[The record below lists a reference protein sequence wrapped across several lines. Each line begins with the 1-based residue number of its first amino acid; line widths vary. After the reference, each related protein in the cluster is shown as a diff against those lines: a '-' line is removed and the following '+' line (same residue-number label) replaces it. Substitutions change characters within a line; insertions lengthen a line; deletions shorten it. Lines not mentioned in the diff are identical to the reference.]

1 MMWGLQSQL
10 DVVRERMKLLLEAHG
25 NEITTTDYVAEEGEL
40 LLEQGG
46 AADQILLLNEGSVA
60 IQLRQSHG
68 EPHTLTVIEAEEIL
82 GEMGLFGNGVHSADV
97 RVVGGP
103 AQLTVIDG
111 NQMLQAMLFDTDL
124 SMEILALIAQRCLK
138 SNQMMG
144 LLLDGIA
151 AADARDTAALEQCCQ
166 SLRQLSHSMAT
177 AADRLSALGL

>member
-1 MMWGLQSQL
+1 MQGLQSQL

-25 NEITTTDYVAEEGEL
+25 NEITTTDYVAEDGEL

-46 AADQILLLNEGSVA
+46 VADQILLLNEGSVA
-60 IQLRQSHG
+60 IQLKQTHG
-68 EPHTLTVIEAEEIL
+68 DPHTLTVIEAEEIL

-124 SMEILALIAQRCLK
+124 SMEILALIAQRCLR

-151 AADARDTAALEQCCQ
+151 AAHAHDTAALEKCCQ
-166 SLRQLSHSMAT
+166 SLQNLSHSMAA
-177 AADRLSALGL
+177 AADRLTAMGR

>member
-1 MMWGLQSQL
+1 MWGLQSQL

-25 NEITTTDYVAEEGEL
+25 NEITTTDYVAQEGDL
-40 LLEQGG
+40 LLEQGET
-46 AADQILLLNEGSVA
+46 ANQILLLNKGSVA
-60 IQLRQSHG
+60 IQLRQNHG
-68 EPHTLTVIEAEEIL
+68 TPHTLTVIEAEEIL

-103 AQLTVIDG
+103 AHLTVIDG

-124 SMEILALIAQRCLK
+124 SMEILALIAQRCLR

-151 AADARDTAALEQCCQ
+151 AAHTQDAAALEQCCQ
-166 SLRQLSHSMAT
+166 ALRQLSHSMET
-177 AADRLSALGL
+177 AADRLASLGR